1 MMKFNVGD
9 KVQLRVSVT
18 PLRSQTYK
26 KGTVC
31 TITNKCEDTPER
43 KGCYTVRVGDSIIHI
58 CGIVDREI
66 EAVKEVR

>member
-1 MMKFNVGD
+1 MLKFNVGD
-9 KVQLRVSVT
+9 RVRLKKHIT
-18 PLRSQTYK
+18 PLRAPTYP

-31 TITNKCEDTPER
+31 TITNKREATPGI

-66 EAVKEVR
+66 EAVKEVA